1 MEPFLDDGWIAA
13 YLYETSSSEVGNLA
27 NLPRESGSGDGR
39 AGGRRHASMAS
50 ILLINIKKGRVN
62 PLKVSRLHPQWVA
75 CGAASLACSW
85 FSGGL
90 LSSADLREGGWRTVP
105 ESSWGYWCLVPGRS
119 LVRDRRQHKSG
130 LLRRYA
136 K

>member
-50 ILLINIKKGRVN
+50 SLLINIKK
-62 PLKVSRLHPQWVA
+62 
-75 CGAASLACSW
+75 
-85 FSGGL
+85 
-90 LSSADLREGGWRTVP
+90 D
-105 ESSWGYWCLVPGRS
+105 ESTL
-119 LVRDRRQHKSG
+119 
-130 LLRRYA
+130 
-136 K
+136 